1 MTTIQRILLA
11 ISHSGNLAI
20 YCISSK
26 KFRTVL
32 RQKMFGFLRSED
44 TNNQRDNMELT
55 TFIASAKIN
64 NQHHSLD

>member
-26 KFRTVL
+26 KFRDVL
-32 RQKMFGFLRSED
+32 RQKLFRKQ
-44 TNNQRDNMELT
+44 TNNQTNTIQLT

-64 NQHHSLD
+64 SQEPSTNFMD